1 MCCFFSS
8 RCVVFWII
16 IGGPG
21 AGKGTQCAN
30 LVRDFGFVHLSGKS
44 LFENGLRRRGKKG
57 EKDLKRIETL
67 FFST

>member
-1 MCCFFSS
+1 MFFFLP
-8 RCVVFWII
+8 VVMFWII

-44 LFENGLRRRGKKG
+44 FFENGMRERKKG
-57 EKDLKRIETL
+57 END
-67 FFST
+67 